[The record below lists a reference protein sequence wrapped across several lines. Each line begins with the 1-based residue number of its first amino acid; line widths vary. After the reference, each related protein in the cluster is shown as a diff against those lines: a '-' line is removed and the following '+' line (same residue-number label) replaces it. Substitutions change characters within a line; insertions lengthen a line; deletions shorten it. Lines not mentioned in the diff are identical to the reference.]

1 LNRRER
7 RLYEKE
13 QKKKVNRKIDWNKIS
28 KLFKQMLLICFAT
41 FLIIISFS
49 YYVINNQNNIRKT
62 VASSPKSTY
71 AKVLS
76 ISGKGVHSAYYE
88 FVVDGNKIEGST
100 FNSYKGEVGDEIC
113 IEYSSNDPSI
123 NLYCNEKEFQEIKK
137 DVFQNSFE
145 ILGFMIIAILG
156 VILFQLII
164 GNKKLTSEMTTK

>member
-13 QKKKVNRKIDWNKIS
+13 QKKKLNRKIDWNKIS
-28 KLFKQMLLICFAT
+28 KLFKQMLLICLVAF
-41 FLIIISFS
+41 IIIILFTF
-49 YYVINNQNNIRKT
+49 YVVNDQNNIRKT
-62 VASSPKSTY
+62 ISSNPKSTY

-76 ISGKGVHSAYYE
+76 ISGKGHSGYYE
-88 FVVDGNKIEGST
+88 FIVNGKKFEGST

-113 IEYSSNDPSI
+113 IEYSSNDPNI
-123 NLYCNEKEFQEIKK
+123 NLYCSELEIQEIKK

-145 ILGFMIIAILG
+145 ILGYMIIAILG

-164 GNKKLTSEMTTK
+164 GNKKLISEMTTE